1 MGAGIMQQNLSRPV
15 ATRSAHDGKKTA
27 RPEPLVAGR
36 SEHSRADQT
45 EKLASRSQ
53 QRLATALS
61 REPLAVRSSGDVE
74 TFVAEEILD
83 AARVIALELYL
94 PVLDSATAGELRF
107 EV

>member
-1 MGAGIMQQNLSRPV
+1 MGRATTNQQLSRPV
-15 ATRSAHDGKKTA
+15 TAESSHDGTKPDRNVPHSDSPTRMPGI
-27 RPEPLVAGR
+27 RP
-36 SEHSRADQT
+36 
-45 EKLASRSQ
+45 Q
-53 QRLATALS
+53 QQLATPLS

-74 TFVAEEILD
+74 TLVAEEILD